1 MLGQLWFHFPAN
13 TTHNTPP
20 SCPCP
25 QFHVELC
32 THARQGLS
40 VLWLFMQTEFE
51 KALGPPNNP
60 SASPTKGPP
69 TPQAVAEGLTT
80 DVSAMMLPSETLSPP
95 VMYTSTA
102 QTSEPSSF
110 NARASWL
117 VGKPVHGN
125 AYLTYTKIRHTGWLV
140 PAVVFNSD
148 FTLRV
153 FWQWVHGLLPEVEY
167 VNRAGSALVSRLPCV
182 FRWVCKGRPAIAPL
196 LCAGVHTLLFCDS
209 RKICAQPA
217 LPSTARDKV
226 WTSGAM
232 RFCQS
237 QLLFCQMLSCC

>member
-1 MLGQLWFHFPAN
+1 MDQFVCMCVICAVRLAGSGFMLIRTLAKN
-13 TTHNTPP
+13 THLALFAFGSMLLFCTCPP
-20 SCPCP
+20 ICPW
-25 QFHVELC
+25 
-32 THARQGLS
+32 LS
-40 VLWLFMQTEFE
+40 VQTEFE

-69 TPQAVAEGLTT
+69 TPQAITEGLTT
-80 DVSAMMLPSETLSPP
+80 DVTAPMLPSESLNPP
-95 VMYTSTA
+95 VMYSSTT
-102 QTSEPSSF
+102 QISEPSTF

-148 FTLRV
+148 FTLRL

-182 FRWVCKGRPAIAPL
+182 FRWVCRGHPA
-196 LCAGVHTLLFCDS
+196 T
-209 RKICAQPA
+209 
-217 LPSTARDKV
+217 
-226 WTSGAM
+226 
-232 RFCQS
+232 
-237 QLLFCQMLSCC
+237 